1 MKKNILFLFCLL
13 MFVVCLFGC
22 GKTYTVTFVYNNGQE
37 NTSVEVKD
45 ASEIELPAASKE
57 GYNFGGWYL
66 DSEGKTLFTEHYKL
80 EDNITLYAYWKLK
93 EFDVNFY
100 VNEVLI
106 NSQKVKYGEDATE
119 PNALFDEKYEFKGW
133 DKEFTNVKKNLSV
146 NAILEV
152 TKFTV
157 VFMKDTQVLKSEEV
171 EYGSSA
177 TAPEDPKKEGYNFKN
192 WDKEFN
198 EVKSNLI
205 VNAVFE
211 AKTYDIK
218 YYDGTTE
225 LDLQPKKLTYG
236 EAFDCPTFTADGF
249 VFAGWFTD
257 SAYQLKYNPGE
268 AVNSDLDLYA
278 LLIKIDYNGG
288 SNTWRVNA
296 WDDTN
301 TVTKGLN
308 GVSSLPAEYEKD
320 FYQYLSDEGLLNDS
334 RLGEG
339 LSVSSFEEFSSVNKL
354 HDGDPQRVWND
365 TVLTKA
371 DATSCGYSSLFLYE
385 SMELDENGVLVDV
398 QGGFLGTEPYKTKY
412 FNLVQQLTVL
422 YNSKYNVAFTSAS
435 PTACQLFAYVIDG
448 YFYGPQGVSASSKA
462 DFAAF
467 RTAVPTPTKYYTWDG
482 TQAVE
487 HTREYVFTTDTSSLE
502 ASLAVPFYEGKTF
515 KGWYV
520 DSACTQSLSD
530 ATITSRMTIYAKWE

>member
-1 MKKNILFLFCLL
+1 MKRFILLFVLL
-13 MFVVCLFGC
+13 VSVMCLFGC

-45 ASEIELPAASKE
+45 ASEIELPTASKE

-93 EFDVNFY
+93 EFNVNFY
-100 VNEVLI
+100 VNDELI
-106 NSQKVKYGEDATE
+106 DTQKVKYGEDATA
-119 PNALFDEKYEFKGW
+119 PTVDALTKYDFKAW
-133 DKEFTNVKKNLSV
+133 DKEFTNVKENLSV
-146 NAILEV
+146 NAVLEIK
-152 TKFTV
+152 KFTV
-157 VFMKDTQVLKSEEV
+157 KFMKDSEVIKSEEV
-171 EYGSSA
+171 EYGEGA
-177 TAPEDPKKEGYNFKN
+177 TAPADPKKEGYNFKN

-198 EVKSNLI
+198 EVNSNLI

-211 AKTYDIK
+211 AKTFAIK
-218 YYDGTTE
+218 YYDGATE
-225 LDLQPKKLTYG
+225 LDLSPKSITYG
-236 EAFDCPTFTADGF
+236 EAFNCPTFTADGY
-249 VFAGWFTD
+249 VFAGWYTD
-257 SAYQLKYNPGE
+257 SAFQLKYNPGE
-268 AVNSDLDLYA
+268 QVASDLNLYA

-288 SNTWRVNA
+288 SNTWRVDA

-308 GVSSLPAEYEKD
+308 GISSLPAEYEKD
-320 FYQYLSDEGLLNDS
+320 FYKYLSDEGLLNDS

-339 LSVSSFEEFSSVNKL
+339 LSVSSFEEFSAVNKL
-354 HDGDPQRVWND
+354 HSGDPQRVWND

-385 SMELDENGVLVDV
+385 SITLDDNGVLVDV

-412 FNLVQQLTVL
+412 FTLLQQLTVL
-422 YNSKYNVAFTSAS
+422 FKSKYNVDFTTGS
-435 PTACQLFAYVIDG
+435 PSPCQLFAYVIDG
-448 YFYGPQGVSASSKA
+448 YFYGTQGVSASSKA

-482 TQAVE
+482 SKAVE
-487 HTREYVFTTDTSSLE
+487 HTREYVFTTDTTSLE

-515 KGWYV
+515 AGWYA
-520 DSACTQSLSD
+520 DSACTQKLED

>member
-1 MKKNILFLFCLL
+1 MKRFILLFVLL
-13 MFVVCLFGC
+13 VSVMCLFGC

-37 NTSVEVKD
+37 NTSVEVKN
-45 ASEIELPAASKE
+45 ASEIELPTASKE

-100 VNEVLI
+100 VNDELVDT
-106 NSQKVKYGEDATE
+106 QKVKYGEDATA
-119 PNALFDEKYEFKGW
+119 PTVDALTKYDFKAW
-133 DKEFTNVKKNLSV
+133 DKEFTNVKSNLVV
-146 NAILEV
+146 NAVLEIK
-152 TKFTV
+152 KFTV
-157 VFMKDTQVLKSEEV
+157 KFMKDSTVVKTEEV
-171 EYGSSA
+171 EYGKAA
-177 TAPEDPKKEGYNFKN
+177 TAPEAPSKTGYDFKE
-192 WDKEFN
+192 WDKEF
-198 EVKSNLI
+198 SNITADLT
-205 VNAVFE
+205 VNAVFT
-211 AKTYDIK
+211 AKTFNIK
-218 YYDGTTE
+218 YYDGSTE
-225 LDLQPKKLTYG
+225 LSLQPSEVTYG
-236 EAFDCPTFTADGF
+236 QGFDCPNFSAEGF

-257 SAYQLKYNPGE
+257 SAFQLKYNPGE
-268 AVNSDLDLYA
+268 QVASDLNLYA

-320 FYQYLSDEGLLNDS
+320 FYKYLSDEGLLNDS

-339 LSVSSFEEFSSVNKL
+339 LSVSSFEEFSAVNKL

-385 SMELDENGVLVDV
+385 SITLDDNGVLVDV

-412 FNLVQQLTVL
+412 FTLLQQLTVL
-422 YNSKYNVAFTSAS
+422 FKSKYNVSFTTGS
-435 PTACQLFAYVIDG
+435 PSPCQLFAYVIDG
-448 YFYGPQGVSASSKA
+448 YFYGTQGVSASSKA

-482 TQAVE
+482 SKAVE
-487 HTREYVFTTDTSSLE
+487 HTREYVFTTDNTSLE

-515 KGWYV
+515 AGWYA
-520 DSACTQSLSD
+520 DSACTQKLED
-530 ATITSRMTIYAKWE
+530 ATISSRMTIYAKWE

>member
-45 ASEIELPAASKE
+45 TSEIELPTASKE

-66 DSEGKTLFTEHYKL
+66 ESEGKTLFTEHYKL

-100 VNEVLI
+100 VNDELI
-106 NSQKVKYGEDATE
+106 DTQKVKYGEDATE
-119 PNALFDEKYEFKGW
+119 PTVDALTKYDFKAW
-133 DKEFTNVKKNLSV
+133 DKEFTNVKSNLV
-146 NAILEV
+146 VHAVLEKK
-152 TKFTV
+152 KFTV
-157 VFMKDTQVLKSEEV
+157 VFMKDSEVIKSEEV
-171 EYGSSA
+171 EYGEGA

-198 EVKSNLI
+198 EVNSNLI

-211 AKTYDIK
+211 AKTFNIK
-218 YYDGTTE
+218 YYDGSTE
-225 LDLQPKKLTYG
+225 LDLSPKSITYG
-236 EAFDCPTFTADGF
+236 EAFNCPTFTAEGY
-249 VFAGWFTD
+249 VFAGWYTD
-257 SAYQLKYNPGE
+257 SAYELKYNAGE
-268 AVNSDLDLYA
+268 AINSDLTLYA

-288 SNTWRVNA
+288 SNTWRVND
-296 WDDTN
+296 WDETN
-301 TVTKGLN
+301 TVTKGLS
-308 GVSSLPAEYEKD
+308 GVSSLPQEYEKD
-320 FYQYLSDEGLLNDS
+320 FFKYLSDEGLLNSPD
-334 RLGEG
+334 LGEG
-339 LSVSSFEEFSSVNKL
+339 LSVTSFEEFSSVNKL
-354 HDGDPQRVWND
+354 HSGDPQRVWND
-365 TVLTKA
+365 TLLTKA
-371 DATSCGYSSLFLYE
+371 DATSCGYSSLFLYD
-385 SMELDENGVLVDV
+385 SIELDEDGVLVDV

-412 FNLVQQLTVL
+412 FTLLQQLTVL
-422 YNSKYNVAFTSAS
+422 FKSKYNVSFTTGAPS
-435 PTACQLFAYVIDG
+435 PRQLFAYIIDG
-448 YFYGPQGVSASSKA
+448 YFYGTQGVSASSKA

-482 TQAVE
+482 TQAIE
-487 HTREYVFTTDTSSLE
+487 HEKEYVFTTDNSSLE